1 MNDLLLIIHILAAA
15 AWIGGGLLN
24 GFVAPRIAR
33 SGIDGASLAW
43 PGRQLRQGHVSST
56 LPGSSPP

>member
-33 SGIDGASLAW
+33 SGIDGASLA
-43 PGRQLRQGHVSST
+43 
-56 LPGSSPP
+56 